1 MNTVILASASPRRKE
16 LLGLITEE
24 FKIIPSGVEE
34 AVPDGIPP
42 EEQPEFL
49 ARLKAEDIAKKY
61 PQDIVIGADTS
72 VIIDDCVLGKPG
84 GSKQAKD
91 MLKMLSG
98 RTHKVVTGCAV
109 IKNGECRSFS
119 SVTEVEF
126 YPLTDKEIEDYI
138 ATGECFDKAGAY
150 GIQGKGGLLVK
161 AIRGDWYNV
170 LGLPVA
176 QLVRVLKINHTYM
189 LKLNFKAY

>member
-1 MNTVILASASPRRKE
+1 MNDVILASASPRRKE
-16 LLGLITEE
+16 LLELITAD

-34 AVPDGIPP
+34 IVPDGIEP
-42 EEQPEFL
+42 EKQPEFL

-61 PQDIVIGADTS
+61 PQDIIIGADTS
-72 VIIDDCVLGKPG
+72 VIIDDCVLGKPDG
-84 GSKQAKD
+84 IEQTKA
-91 MLKMLSG
+91 MLSMLSG

-170 LGLPVA
+170 VGLPVA
-176 QLVRVLKINHTYM
+176 ELARVLN
-189 LKLNFKAY
+189 LK

>member
-1 MNTVILASASPRRKE
+1 MNNSIILASASPRRKE
-16 LLGLITEE
+16 LLGLITKE

-34 AVPDGIPP
+34 AVPDGLPP
-42 EEQPEFL
+42 EKQPEYL

-61 PQDIVIGADTS
+61 PHCTVIGADTS
-72 VIIDDCVLGKPG
+72 VIIDNCVLGKPVG
-84 GSKQAKD
+84 REGAKN
-91 MLKMLSG
+91 MLLRLSG
-98 RTHKVVTGCAV
+98 RTHKVITGCAV

-126 YPLTDKEIEDYI
+126 YPLTDGEIEEYI
-138 ATGECFDKAGAY
+138 ATGEPFDKAGAY

-170 LGLPVA
+170 VGLPVA
-176 QLVRVLKINHTYM
+176 QLARIV
-189 LKLNFKAY
+189 NFR

>member
-16 LLGLITEE
+16 LLELITED

-34 AVPDGIPP
+34 TVPDGIPP
-42 EEQPEFL
+42 EKQPEFL

-61 PQDIVIGADTS
+61 PHDTVIGADTS
-72 VIIDDCVLGKPG
+72 VIIDNCVLGKPA

-98 RTHKVVTGCAV
+98 RTHRVVTGCTV
-109 IKNGECRSFS
+109 IKNGECHSFS

-126 YPLTDKEIEDYI
+126 YPLTDGEIEDYI

-161 AIRGDWYNV
+161 AIRGDWFNV
-170 LGLPVA
+170 VGLPVA
-176 QLVRVLKINHTYM
+176 ELARR
-189 LKLNFKAY
+189 LNLI

>member
-1 MNTVILASASPRRKE
+1 MDNVILASASPRRKE
-16 LLGLITEE
+16 LLGLITKE

-34 AVPDGIPP
+34 TVPDGVPP
-42 EEQPEFL
+42 EKQPEYL

-61 PQDIVIGADTS
+61 PHGTVIGADTS
-72 VIIDDCVLGKPG
+72 VIIDDCVLGKPDG
-84 GSKQAKD
+84 REQARA
-91 MLKMLSG
+91 MLSRLSG

-126 YPLTDKEIEDYI
+126 YPLEDKEIEEYI
-138 ATGECFDKAGAY
+138 ATGEPFDKAGAY

-170 LGLPVA
+170 VGLPVA
-176 QLVRVLKINHTYM
+176 RLARVL
-189 LKLNFKAY
+189 NFR

>member
-1 MNTVILASASPRRKE
+1 MDTVILASASPRRKE
-16 LLGLITEE
+16 LVCLITEE

-34 AVPDGIPP
+34 TVPDGIPP
-42 EEQPEFL
+42 EKQPEYL
-49 ARLKAEDIAKKY
+49 ASLKAEDIAKKY
-61 PQDIVIGADTS
+61 PHDIIIGADTS
-72 VIIDDCVLGKPG
+72 VIIDNCVLGKPG
-84 GSKQAKD
+84 DRENAKE

-98 RTHKVVTGCAV
+98 RTHKVVTGCSV

-126 YPLTDKEIEDYI
+126 YRLTEKEIEEYI
-138 ATGECFDKAGAY
+138 ATGEPFDKAGAY

-170 LGLPVA
+170 VGLPVA
-176 QLVRVLKINHTYM
+176 RLARELKA
-189 LKLNFKAY
+189 F

>member
-1 MNTVILASASPRRKE
+1 MNNLILASASPRRKE
-16 LLGLITEE
+16 LLSLITED
-24 FKIIPSGVEE
+24 FKIIPSGAEE
-34 AVPDGIPP
+34 TVPDGIPP
-42 EEQPEFL
+42 EKQPEYL

-61 PQDIVIGADTS
+61 PHGTVIGADTS

-84 GSKQAKD
+84 GRDQART
-91 MLKMLSG
+91 MLKMLAG

-126 YPLTDKEIEDYI
+126 YPLEDTEIEDYI
-138 ATGECFDKAGAY
+138 ATGEPFDKAGAY

-170 LGLPVA
+170 VGLPVA
-176 QLVRVLKINHTYM
+176 ELSRVLKINYT
-189 LKLNFKAY
+189 

>member
-34 AVPDGIPP
+34 TVPDGIPP
-42 EEQPEFL
+42 EKQPEFL
-49 ARLKAEDIAKKY
+49 AKLKAEDIAKKY
-61 PQDIVIGADTS
+61 PHDIIIGADTS
-72 VIIDDCVLGKPG
+72 VIIDNCVLGKPDG
-84 GSKQAKD
+84 REEARS
-91 MLKMLSG
+91 MLNRLSG
-98 RTHKVVTGCAV
+98 RMHKVITGCAV

-126 YPLTDKEIEDYI
+126 YRLTDKEIEDYI
-138 ATGECFDKAGAY
+138 ATGEPFDKAGAY

-161 AIRGDWYNV
+161 AIRGDWFNV
-170 LGLPVA
+170 VGLPVA
-176 QLVRVLKINHTYM
+176 ELARVLKINYT
-189 LKLNFKAY
+189 

>member
-34 AVPDGIPP
+34 IVPDGTEP
-42 EEQPEFL
+42 EKQPEFL
-49 ARLKAEDIAKKY
+49 ARLKAEDISKKY
-61 PQDIVIGADTS
+61 PQDVVIGADTS

-84 GSKQAKD
+84 GSKQAED

-150 GIQGKGGLLVK
+150 AIQGKGGLLVK

-170 LGLPVA
+170 VGLPVA
-176 QLVRVLKINHTYM
+176 QLVRVLKINHT
-189 LKLNFKAY
+189 

>member
-34 AVPDGIPP
+34 TVPDGIPP
-42 EEQPEFL
+42 EKQPEFL
-49 ARLKAEDIAKKY
+49 AKLKAEDIAKKY
-61 PQDIVIGADTS
+61 PHDIIIGADTS
-72 VIIDDCVLGKPG
+72 VIIDNCVLGKPDG
-84 GSKQAKD
+84 REEARS
-91 MLKMLSG
+91 MLNRLSG
-98 RTHKVVTGCAV
+98 RTHKVITGCAV

-126 YPLTDKEIEDYI
+126 YRLTDKETEDYI
-138 ATGECFDKAGAY
+138 DTGEPFDKAGAY

-161 AIRGDWYNV
+161 AIRGDWFNV
-170 LGLPVA
+170 VGLPVA
-176 QLVRVLKINHTYM
+176 ELARVLKINYT
-189 LKLNFKAY
+189 

>member
-34 AVPDGIPP
+34 AVPAGIPP

-98 RTHKVVTGCAV
+98 STHKVVTGCAV

-170 LGLPVA
+170 VGLPVA
-176 QLVRVLKINHTYM
+176 QLARVLNA
-189 LKLNFKAY
+189 F

>member
-150 GIQGKGGLLVK
+150 AIQGKGGLLVK

-170 LGLPVA
+170 VGLPVA
-176 QLVRVLKINHTYM
+176 QLVRVLKINHT
-189 LKLNFKAY
+189 

>member
-119 SVTEVEF
+119 
-126 YPLTDKEIEDYI
+126 
-138 ATGECFDKAGAY
+138 
-150 GIQGKGGLLVK
+150 
-161 AIRGDWYNV
+161 
-170 LGLPVA
+170 
-176 QLVRVLKINHTYM
+176 
-189 LKLNFKAY
+189 

>member
-16 LLGLITEE
+16 LLELITED

-34 AVPDGIPP
+34 TVPDGIPP
-42 EEQPEFL
+42 EKRPEFL

-61 PQDIVIGADTS
+61 PHDTVIGADTS
-72 VIIDDCVLGKPG
+72 VIIDDCVLGKPE
-84 GSKQAKD
+84 GSEQAKD

-98 RTHKVVTGCAV
+98 RTHRVVTGCAV
-109 IKNGECRSFS
+109 INNGECRSFS
-119 SVTEVEF
+119 SATEVEF
-126 YPLTDKEIEDYI
+126 YPLTDGEIEAYI

-161 AIRGDWYNV
+161 TIRGDWYNV
-170 LGLPVA
+170 VGLPVA
-176 QLVRVLKINHTYM
+176 QLARVL
-189 LKLNFKAY
+189 NFR